1 MPSVAV
7 CQHNCWQPFTQPL
20 PSPCLSVSDVCVS
33 RSGQLHQ
40 PPAPGLLG
48 VLRGAPLLHR
58 GHGTQWSRE
67 MGQGGES
74 TSLALEAEFQIS
86 SNFISPDQ
94 VRKSTA
100 APVVLAHTRCD
111 EAARLDMRRTCRACE
126 RLGAAGW
133 ETTSA
138 SSGQNVSTVFDLCV
152 AAAMESNVKSDNK
165 KDRLVRPNTLQLSS
179 MVSNLGSHKNN
190 KTWQDK
196 TRSGNNNTT
205 KYSEHVYE
213 NPEEIDRTL
222 TSTVTDLSGTKL
234 KKRNVNTNFVIP
246 GRGQF
251 CAGSPRDWSAVR
263 GHCDDTR
270 NLEGLGAGVDQSVFS
285 PQSSKSCLKSPTL
298 SDLDGV
304 PMR

>member
-1 MPSVAV
+1 M
-7 CQHNCWQPFTQPL
+7 
-20 PSPCLSVSDVCVS
+20 
-33 RSGQLHQ
+33 
-40 PPAPGLLG
+40 
-48 VLRGAPLLHR
+48 
-58 GHGTQWSRE
+58 
-67 MGQGGES
+67 
-74 TSLALEAEFQIS
+74 
-86 SNFISPDQ
+86 
-94 VRKSTA
+94 
-100 APVVLAHTRCD
+100 VLAHTRSD

-138 SSGQNVSTVFDLCV
+138 SSGQNVNTVFDLCV

-179 MVSNLGSHKNN
+179 MVSNLESHKNN
-190 KTWQDK
+190 KTWADK

-222 TSTVTDLSGTKL
+222 TSTVTDLSGTKM
-234 KKRNVNTNFVIP
+234 KKRNVSKNFVIP

-270 NLEGLGAGVDQSVFS
+270 NLEGLGSSVDQSVFS

>member
-1 MPSVAV
+1 MFVSPG
-7 CQHNCWQPFTQPL
+7 L
-20 PSPCLSVSDVCVS
+20 PSY
-33 RSGQLHQ
+33 
-40 PPAPGLLG
+40 
-48 VLRGAPLLHR
+48 
-58 GHGTQWSRE
+58 
-67 MGQGGES
+67 
-74 TSLALEAEFQIS
+74 TSLRPLVYSECSAVLLCYTGHTGLSGLDSWVREVRETRIYLSFKTS
-86 SNFISPDQ
+86 TTYFVLYDK

-111 EAARLDMRRTCRACE
+111 EGARLDMRRTCRACE

-138 SSGQNVSTVFDLCV
+138 SSGQNVNTVFDLCV

-179 MVSNLGSHKNN
+179 MVSNLESHKNN
-190 KTWQDK
+190 KTWEDK

-213 NPEEIDRTL
+213 NPEKIDRTL
-222 TSTVTDLSGTKL
+222 TSTVTDLSETKL
-234 KKRNVNTNFVIP
+234 KKRNVNKDFVIP
-246 GRGQF
+246 GRGKF

-270 NLEGLGAGVDQSVFS
+270 HLEREGAGDDQSVFS

>member
-1 MPSVAV
+1 M
-7 CQHNCWQPFTQPL
+7 
-20 PSPCLSVSDVCVS
+20 
-33 RSGQLHQ
+33 
-40 PPAPGLLG
+40 
-48 VLRGAPLLHR
+48 
-58 GHGTQWSRE
+58 
-67 MGQGGES
+67 
-74 TSLALEAEFQIS
+74 
-86 SNFISPDQ
+86 
-94 VRKSTA
+94 
-100 APVVLAHTRCD
+100 LAHTRSD
-111 EAARLDMRRTCRACE
+111 EAERLDMRRTCRACE

-138 SSGQNVSTVFDLCV
+138 SSGQNVNTVFDLCV

-179 MVSNLGSHKNN
+179 MVSNLESRKNN
-190 KTWQDK
+190 KTLEED
-196 TRSGNNNTT
+196 TRNGNNNTT

-234 KKRNVNTNFVIP
+234 KKRNVNKNFVIP
-246 GRGQF
+246 DRGQF
-251 CAGSPRDWSAVR
+251 GGCSPRDWSAVR
-263 GHCDDTR
+263 GNCDDARHLDTGLRTR
-270 NLEGLGAGVDQSVFS
+270 VDQSVFS